1 MMQKILEINKLN
13 VAVNDQAILKDLS
26 LTINEGELVALM
38 GANGAGKSTL
48 VRALLGDETYQ
59 VVSGQITFRKKDLL
73 SLSPEERAKLGLAF
87 VWQQPPAIKG
97 VELFTL
103 LNLIQE
109 IHDGDYDYQLADSL
123 LFRDINVNFSGGEK
137 KIAELVQVLNQHP
150 RLLVIDELDSGLD
163 MENLQIVLTALK
175 KELKKRQMALLI
187 ITHSGA
193 VLEEIKPDRIAILR
207 QGELICQS
215 RDIKK
220 VLSTIKKYGYQKCES
235 CQNCL

>member
-1 MMQKILEINKLN
+1 MQKILEIDKLN
-13 VAVNDQAILKDLS
+13 IAVNDQSIIKDLS
-26 LTINEGELVALM
+26 LSINEGELVALM

-59 VVSGQITFRKKDLL
+59 IASGQMTFRKKDLL
-73 SLSPEERAKLGLAF
+73 SLKPEERAKLGLAV

-109 IHDGDYDYQLADSL
+109 IHDGDYDYQLADPL
-123 LFRDINVNFSGGEK
+123 LFREINDNFSGGEK
-137 KIAELVQVLNQHP
+137 KIAELVQVLNQNP
-150 RLLVIDELDSGLD
+150 QLLVIDELDSGLD
-163 MENLQIVLTALK
+163 IENLQTVLTALK
-175 KELKKRQMALLI
+175 KELKKSKMALLI

-220 VLSTIKKYGYQKCES
+220 VLSTIKQYGYQKCES

>member
-1 MMQKILEINKLN
+1 MKNLLKINDLN
-13 VAVNDQAILKDLS
+13 VEVDKKLILKNIS
-26 LTINEGELVALM
+26 LTINSGELVALM

-48 VRALLGDETYQ
+48 VRVLLGDDNYQ
-59 VVSGQITFRKKDLL
+59 ANTGSIRFAGQDLITLK
-73 SLSPEERAKLGLAF
+73 PEERAKLGLAF
-87 VWQQPPAIKG
+87 VWQQAPVIKG

-109 IHDGDYDYQLADSL
+109 IHDGDYDYELADSL
-123 LFRDINVNFSGGEK
+123 LFREINSNFSGGEK
-137 KIAELVQVLNQHP
+137 KIAELVQVLNQNP
-150 RLLVIDELDSGLD
+150 KLLIIDELDSGLD
-163 MENLQIVLTALK
+163 IENLGKVLTALK
-175 KELKKRQMALLI
+175 KELKKRKMALLI

-193 VLEEIKPDRIAILR
+193 VLDEIKPDRIAILR

-220 VLSTIKKYGYQKCES
+220 VLNTIKKYGYQKCES

>member
-1 MMQKILEINKLN
+1 MQNILEIKKLN
-13 VAVNDQAILKDLS
+13 VTVNDQSIIRDLS
-26 LTINEGELVALM
+26 LNINEGELVALM

-48 VRALLGDETYQ
+48 VRVLLGDEAYQ
-59 VVSGQITFRKKDLL
+59 IASGQITFRKKDLL
-73 SLSPEERAKLGLAF
+73 SLKAEERAKLGLAF

-109 IHDGDYDYQLADSL
+109 IHEGDYDYQLADPL
-123 LFRDINVNFSGGEK
+123 LFREINDNFSGGEK
-137 KIAELVQVLNQHP
+137 KIAELVQVLNQNP

-163 MENLQIVLTALK
+163 IENLQTVLTALK
-175 KELKKRQMALLI
+175 KELKKRKMALLI

-193 VLEEIKPDRIAILR
+193 VLEEIKPERIAILR

-235 CQNCL
+235 CENCL

>member
-1 MMQKILEINKLN
+1 MQKILEINKLN
-13 VAVNDQAILKDLS
+13 IAVNDQSIIKDLS
-26 LTINEGELVALM
+26 LSINEGELVALM

-59 VVSGQITFRKKDLL
+59 IVSGQMTFRKKDLL
-73 SLSPEERAKLGLAF
+73 SLKPEERAKLGLAV

-109 IHDGDYDYQLADSL
+109 IHDGDYDYQLADAL
-123 LFRDINVNFSGGEK
+123 LFREINDNFSGGEK
-137 KIAELVQVLNQHP
+137 KIAELVQVLNQNP
-150 RLLVIDELDSGLD
+150 RLLIIDELDSGLD
-163 MENLQIVLTALK
+163 IENLQTVLTALK
-175 KELKKRQMALLI
+175 KELKKSKMALLI

-220 VLSTIKKYGYQKCES
+220 VLSTIKQYGYQKCES